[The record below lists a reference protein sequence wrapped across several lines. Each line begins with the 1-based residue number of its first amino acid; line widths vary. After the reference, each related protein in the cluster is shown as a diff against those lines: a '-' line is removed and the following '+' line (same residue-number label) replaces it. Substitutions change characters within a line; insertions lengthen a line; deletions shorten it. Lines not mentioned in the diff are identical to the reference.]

1 MKYQEREKVTE
12 RNQMA
17 GKASPA
23 NQYFWCIRIL
33 EFKGV

>member
-23 NQYFWCIRIL
+23 NQYF
-33 EFKGV
+33 EMHKNTGV